1 MAYLHHNIY
10 PHPQVLNLLEY
21 FDQKYVNGRKCQL
34 AQTAS
39 KVSSQIMERTSC
51 HTNNDCESLNNVY
64 FHIVGHHHT
73 SMWKSIDTLKKQYAK
88 DELVIAQ
95 TLVQMQT
102 RIQTCAWSIMLVQK
116 SLISSSKVLLGTSL
130 FYNENS
136 LALIPTFQLFC
147 NYDIFVFYSLQNVT
161 CSVVFFVPILFHSIP
176 I

>member
-39 KVSSQIMERTSC
+39 KVSSQIMERISC
-51 HTNNDCESLNNVY
+51 HTNNVCESWNNVY
-64 FHIVGHHHT
+64 FHKVGHHHT

-102 RIQTCAWSIMLVQK
+102 RIRNLCLVYNASTKIFDQFLQ
-116 SLISSSKVLLGTSL
+116 SVARNISFL
-130 FYNENS
+130 
-136 LALIPTFQLFC
+136 
-147 NYDIFVFYSLQNVT
+147 
-161 CSVVFFVPILFHSIP
+161 
-176 I
+176 